1 MAALYQVIRGLI
13 SEHAVIDGNCIQY
26 PFNNTFKGGIKM
38 KKSIFIGIFL
48 ILVLCLLGAQSKL
61 TNPFEGNWE
70 LLSST
75 GTYPDE
81 KGGLTN
87 ASFKKDANNYHMKVI
102 HNDYFMFAGQEMV
115 NGVATPSYGYGT
127 YSFKNNVYTENIIY
141 HVDKAVIGKSMSFE
155 MTVKGNTLIQKGP
168 LKTGDF
174 KDAKFEFTE
183 TYVRK

>member
-1 MAALYQVIRGLI
+1 MKSKIILGLLVILG
-13 SEHAVIDGNCIQY
+13 
-26 PFNNTFKGGIKM
+26 
-38 KKSIFIGIFL
+38 IFI
-48 ILVLCLLGAQSKL
+48 LGAQSKQ

-70 LLSST
+70 LLSAT

-87 ASFKKDANNYHMKVI
+87 AGFKKDANNYHMKLI
-102 HNDYFMFAGQEMV
+102 HNSYFMFAGQEMV
-115 NGVATPSYGYGT
+115 NGVATPGYGYGT
-127 YSFKNNVYTENIIY
+127 YDFKDNIYTENIIY

-168 LKTGDF
+168 LKIGDF

-183 TYVRK
+183 TYTRR